1 MSEVQDKKDIENKI
15 LANMYIY
22 YVLNDSII
30 SDAYYDKLERDAR
43 ALLPED
49 SKVQGVGSS
58 LASDYSEE
66 VIALANRWLDQVR

>member
-1 MSEVQDKKDIENKI
+1 MNEIQDKKDIENKI
-15 LANMYIY
+15 LAHRYIY

-43 ALLPED
+43 AILPED
-49 SKVQGVGSS
+49 SKVHGIGSS

-66 VIALANRWLDQVR
+66 VVALANKWLS